1 MRTPWTMKITRD
13 VAVPM
18 RDGTILYSDVYRQ
31 DNDGKYPV
39 LLQRTPYNKQDY
51 RNGQTETDIMGAVL
65 RGYVVV
71 IQDCRGRYTSDGD
84 FNPFHQEINDG
95 YDTVEW
101 AGVQEWSDGKVG
113 MFGTS
118 YVGAT
123 QWLAAIAK
131 PPSLKCIIPSF
142 TASDYFEG
150 WTYQGGAFE
159 WGFMC
164 NWVLPY
170 LTAAD
175 LVRKNSRT
183 SLDDFAAREKLMIDA
198 IDNMDET
205 VRTLPLSDFPI
216 DEELSPYFHEWLLH
230 SARDEFWKACSVE
243 DRHANVEV
251 PAYNHGGWYD
261 IFLDGTI
268 RNFTGVRAKGA
279 TEAARIGSRLT
290 LGAWTHTNPP
300 SSSVGSVDFGL
311 TAGQGIA
318 PIGLNV
324 HKEQLAF
331 FDYWLK
337 GIDNGLSSIPP
348 VKIWVMGADEW
359 RYEHEWPLARTQYT
373 EYFLHSGGGANS
385 SSGDGWLSIEVPGDE
400 RPDHFLYDP
409 SHPVPTHGGQTCCL
423 PTRLYAG
430 IYDQSEV
437 EKRTDLLVFA
447 TLPLQQDTE
456 VTGPVML
463 RLWAQTTAVDTD
475 FTGKLVDIFPDGT
488 VRNLTEGIIRARY
501 RNGTDKEVFLT
512 PGEVVEYAIDLW
524 STANVFKT
532 GHRIGLEV
540 SSSNFPRFAR
550 NQNTGGVLGQE
561 SDLIPALQTI
571 SHDAEHPSRLI
582 LPIVP
587 AR

>member
-1 MRTPWTMKITRD
+1 MRTPWTMKVTRD

-18 RDGTILYSDVYRQ
+18 RDGTILYADVYRQ

-51 RNGQTETDIMGAVL
+51 RNGQTETDIMGAVG

-71 IQDCRGRYTSDGD
+71 IQDCRGRYASDGE
-84 FNPFHQEINDG
+84 FKPFHQEINDG
-95 YDTVEW
+95 YDSVEW
-101 AGVQEWSDGKVG
+101 AGSQSWSDGKVG

-123 QWLAAIAK
+123 QWLAAVAK

-142 TASDYFEG
+142 TASDYYEG

-164 NWVLPY
+164 NWILPY
-170 LTAAD
+170 FTAAD
-175 LVRKNSRT
+175 LVRQNSRMP
-183 SLDDFAAREKLMIDA
+183 LPDFKERAGVLINA

-216 DEELSPYFHEWLLH
+216 DRELSPYFHEWLSH
-230 SARDEFWKACSVE
+230 PSRGEFWKGCSVE

-268 RNFTGVRAKGA
+268 RNFTGVRAAGA
-279 TEAARIGSRLT
+279 TEAAKSGSRLT

-300 SSSVGSVDFGL
+300 SSVAGSVDFGL
-311 TAGQGIA
+311 NAGQGLA
-318 PIGLNV
+318 PIGINV
-324 HKEQLAF
+324 HQDQLAF

-337 GIDNGLSSIPP
+337 GIDNGISAIPP

-359 RYEHEWPLARTQYT
+359 HYEQEWPLARTQYT
-373 EYFLHSGGGANS
+373 EYFLHSGGSANS
-385 SSGDGWLSIEVPGDE
+385 SAGDGVLSTESPGEE
-400 RPDHFLYDP
+400 RPDHYLYDP
-409 SHPVPTHGGQTCCL
+409 FHPVPSHGGQTCCF
-423 PTRLYAG
+423 PTRLFAG

-437 EKRTDLLVFA
+437 EKRSDLLLFA
-447 TLPLQQDTE
+447 TPPLEEEIE
-456 VTGPVML
+456 VTGPITL
-463 RLWAQTTAVDTD
+463 HLWASTTAVDTD

-488 VRNLTEGIIRARY
+488 VRNLTDGIIRARY
-501 RNGTDKEVFLT
+501 RNGTHTEEFLT
-512 PGEVVEYAIDLW
+512 PGEIVEFTIDLW
-524 STANVFKT
+524 STANLFKA

-540 SSSNFPRFAR
+540 ASSNFPRFDR
-550 NQNTGGVLGQE
+550 NHNTGGAFGQE
-561 SDLIPALQTI
+561 TELRPAMQTI
-571 SHDAEHPSRLI
+571 YHDADHPSKLI
-582 LPIVP
+582 LPIIP
-587 AR
+587 R